1 MQMTRTPE
9 GDKRMAPGIN
19 TLQTGLSLSDHT
31 VDKANKAKI
40 TLQTYYSNLIEQHLD
55 RQNR

>member
-1 MQMTRTPE
+1 MGTGM
-9 GDKRMAPGIN
+9 GAFNPG
-19 TLQTGLSLSDHT
+19 LALSDHT